1 MSPVYL
7 FLIIS
12 GYGYYKKFIAGDKP
26 RRAHLIS
33 LFLKY
38 WIILACFIM
47 LGLLIGQYDVTELNI
62 KTLFYNFSGYNCTI
76 NREVWFLLP
85 FVCLCLCVNWLLNK
99 YDCNPVSFLTLSAV
113 TWFVASYVMSHYHFP
128 LFIVFL
134 LRVVYFTFPFLI
146 GASLAKFRFFEKF
159 DGIND
164 STRIMMPVM
173 IVLLFYV
180 RMMFS
185 AFPQLLFCLL
195 LAIFVRLSMRPK
207 WLDSVMFYLGKNST
221 TLWFIH
227 TFICYYLFHDII
239 YALKFPLLIF
249 MVLISVSLILAYLF
263 DMIHLYCWKKL
274 RALCC
279 RVRLGRGNLTI

>member
-1 MSPVYL
+1 MVCGILCNVPLSFPTLHRIFVTGRL
-7 FLIIS
+7 FHIS
-12 GYGYYKKFIAGDKP
+12 VFDWC
-26 RRAHLIS
+26 IS
-33 LFLKY
+33 CK
-38 WIILACFIM
+38 I
-47 LGLLIGQYDVTELNI
+47 
-62 KTLFYNFSGYNCTI
+62 
-76 NREVWFLLP
+76 
-85 FVCLCLCVNWLLNK
+85 
-99 YDCNPVSFLTLSAV
+99 
-113 TWFVASYVMSHYHFP
+113 P
-128 LFIVFL
+128 L
-134 LRVVYFTFPFLI
+134 
-146 GASLAKFRFFEKF
+146 FEKF

-164 STRIMMPVM
+164 STRIM
-173 IVLLFYV
+173 IYV